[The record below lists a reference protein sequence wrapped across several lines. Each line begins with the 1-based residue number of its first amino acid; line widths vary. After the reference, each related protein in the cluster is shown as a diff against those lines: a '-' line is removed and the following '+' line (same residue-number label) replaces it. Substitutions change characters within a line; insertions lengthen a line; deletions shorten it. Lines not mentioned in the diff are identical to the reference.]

1 MAENREEI
9 LANFQGITNIED
21 VAEAILH
28 LDECNWDLLTAINR
42 EMPQDG
48 NSHNSMSHNSATHDV
63 EMIDED
69 ISVITPKTHPPD
81 REENN
86 QASTSSPRNSTLNLV
101 ELQVHYNNKMHE
113 IKMSGSATVRDLKRR
128 LEAVC
133 GVPVCR
139 QQIAGLGGS
148 QATSSTSLATL
159 GLQRNAVIRLK
170 SANQQMADDEVAERL
185 TTTYVLRVKHDEKEY
200 TLKYPGTKTVQ
211 EVKNDIYSLTDVPVR
226 HQVWT
231 GWPPV
236 MGLDD
241 TVLAMVGLD
250 LPQHDLTVRRDLAN
264 VRKEYKRII
273 VDSSDSDNSSVEEIE
288 DPGDNFPAEDD
299 MFDLVQT
306 ERIMPLMSQNV
317 EDEALGCIE
326 FAHRFRARYGPNTPN
341 FFEGTLQD
349 TIKESCLKPAKERKL
364 LGVYLHHE
372 QSVLS
377 NVFCAQLLGCDT
389 VLQTLAANFL
399 VYGWDLTHPNNTN
412 MLLNSIANALGP
424 VASMT
429 IRSIPVD
436 RLPALLIIM
445 RMRSNT
451 EIYSVI
457 NEVTNPSFSLIEVVL
472 LDRIVTLAS
481 RITIK
486 ESCLKPAKERK
497 LLGVYLHHEQSVLS
511 NVFCAQLLGCDTVLQ
526 TLAANFLVYG
536 WDLTHPNN
544 TNMLL
549 NSIANALGPVASMTI
564 RSIPVDRLPALLI
577 IMRMRS
583 NTEIYSVINGNVGV
597 SELVGGLVE
606 AIERFAAQREEDARL
621 ERERDARQ
629 RVKLEQ
635 DEAYQRSLEADRA
648 KEEIKK
654 QQELE
659 IKQELERA
667 ESERLMEEARKE
679 ELRAGAEARV
689 PQEPGAEESAEVSR
703 IRVRLPPP
711 HHDSLERRFYATDT
725 LALTL
730 ESHSST
736 LKALKLYPQ
745 ETIMLE
751 ER

>member
-21 VAEAILH
+21 VAEAIFH
-28 LDECNWDLLTAINR
+28 LEESNWDLLTAINR
-42 EMPQDG
+42 VMPQDG
-48 NSHNSMSHNSATHDV
+48 NSTRNSLSHNSETHDI

-81 REENN
+81 REANN
-86 QASTSSPRNSTLNLV
+86 QASTSSPKNTSLDLV

-113 IKMSGSATVRDLKRR
+113 IKMSGSATVSDLKKR
-128 LEAVC
+128 LEMVC

-139 QQIAGLGGS
+139 QQISGLGGS
-148 QATSSTSLATL
+148 RATSNAVLSSL
-159 GLQRNAVIRLK
+159 GLQRNAVLRLK
-170 SANQQMADDEVAERL
+170 SADHLMADDEVADRL
-185 TTTYVLRVKHDEKEY
+185 TMTYTLLVKHDDKEY
-200 TLKYPGTKTVQ
+200 LLKFPGTKTVR
-211 EVKNDIYSLTDVPVR
+211 EVKNDIYSLTDIPMR
-226 HQVWT
+226 YQVWT
-231 GWPPV
+231 GWPSV
-236 MGLDD
+236 VGLDD
-241 TVLAMVGLD
+241 TVLAMVGLNQ
-250 LPQHDLTVRRDLAN
+250 PQHELTVKRSTAN
-264 VRKEYKRII
+264 KQKEYKRII
-273 VDSSDSDNSSVEEIE
+273 VESSDSENSSVEEVE
-288 DPGDNFPAEDD
+288 DGGDGFTAEDD
-299 MFDLVQT
+299 MFVDLVQS
-306 ERIMPLMSQNV
+306 ERLQPLMSESV

-326 FAHRFRARYGPNTPN
+326 FTQRFRARYGPNTPN

-349 TIKESCLKPAKERKL
+349 AIKESCLKPAKERKL

-377 NVFCAQLLGCDT
+377 NVFCAQLLGCET
-389 VLQTLAANFL
+389 VLQTLAANFV
-399 VYGWDLTHPNNTN
+399 VYGWDMTHPSNNN
-412 MLLNSIANALGP
+412 LLLTSIATALGP

-436 RLPALLIIM
+436 RLPALVIIM
-445 RMRSNT
+445 R
-451 EIYSVI
+451 V
-457 NEVTNPSFSLIEVVL
+457 
-472 LDRIVTLAS
+472 
-481 RITIK
+481 
-486 ESCLKPAKERK
+486 
-497 LLGVYLHHEQSVLS
+497 
-511 NVFCAQLLGCDTVLQ
+511 
-526 TLAANFLVYG
+526 
-536 WDLTHPNN
+536 
-544 TNMLL
+544 
-549 NSIANALGPVASMTI
+549 
-564 RSIPVDRLPALLI
+564 
-577 IMRMRS
+577 RS

-659 IKQELERA
+659 RNQELERV

-679 ELRAGAEARV
+679 ALRAGAAARALRAGAAARV
-689 PQEPGAEESAEVSR
+689 PAEPGLAEGGREVAR

-711 HHDSLERRFYATDT
+711 HHGALERRFYATDT
-725 LALTL
+725 LAALFDFLASKGYPQENYKVISSWPRRDLTT
-730 ESHSST
+730 EPRSST

>member
-42 EMPQDG
+42 VMPQDG

-349 TIKESCLKPAKERKL
+349 A
-364 LGVYLHHE
+364 
-372 QSVLS
+372 
-377 NVFCAQLLGCDT
+377 
-389 VLQTLAANFL
+389 
-399 VYGWDLTHPNNTN
+399 
-412 MLLNSIANALGP
+412 
-424 VASMT
+424 
-429 IRSIPVD
+429 
-436 RLPALLIIM
+436 
-445 RMRSNT
+445 
-451 EIYSVI
+451 
-457 NEVTNPSFSLIEVVL
+457 
-472 LDRIVTLAS
+472 
-481 RITIK
+481 IK

-725 LALTL
+725 LAALLDFLASKGYPQENYKVISSWPRRDLTL

>member
-28 LDECNWDLLTAINR
+28 LDECNWDLLAAINR
-42 EMPQDG
+42 VMPQDG
-48 NSHNSMSHNSATHDV
+48 NSHNSRSHNSATHDV

-69 ISVITPKTHPPD
+69 ISVITPKTHPP
-81 REENN
+81 
-86 QASTSSPRNSTLNLV
+86 
-101 ELQVHYNNKMHE
+101 
-113 IKMSGSATVRDLKRR
+113 GDLKRR

-200 TLKYPGTKTVQ
+200 ILKYPGTKTVQ
-211 EVKNDIYSLTDVPVR
+211 EVKNDIYSFTDVPVR

-288 DPGDNFPAEDD
+288 DTGDNFPAEDD
-299 MFDLVQT
+299 MFDLVQP

-349 TIKESCLKPAKERKL
+349 AIKESCLKPAKERKL

-399 VYGWDLTHPNNTN
+399 VYGWDLTHPHNTN
-412 MLLNSIANALGP
+412 I
-424 VASMT
+424 
-429 IRSIPVD
+429 
-436 RLPALLIIM
+436 
-445 RMRSNT
+445 
-451 EIYSVI
+451 
-457 NEVTNPSFSLIEVVL
+457 
-472 LDRIVTLAS
+472 
-481 RITIK
+481 
-486 ESCLKPAKERK
+486 
-497 LLGVYLHHEQSVLS
+497 
-511 NVFCAQLLGCDTVLQ
+511 
-526 TLAANFLVYG
+526 
-536 WDLTHPNN
+536 
-544 TNMLL
+544 LL

-606 AIERFAAQREEDARL
+606 AIERFATQREEDARL

-629 RVKLEQ
+629 RVKREQ

-648 KEEIKK
+648 KEEFKK

-667 ESERLMEEARKE
+667 ESERLIEEARKE

-689 PQEPGAEESAEVSR
+689 PQEPDEKESAEVSR

-725 LALTL
+725 LAALLDFLASKGYPQENYKVISSWPRRDLTL